1 MQSDVW
7 WRQQMEEKQRR
18 TQNLRAEKTA
28 FDEQTIEI
36 NEHRRLLEEE
46 KAARLRDMEIASKQ
60 KNLQQLDEKAT
71 KERLQR
77 ELETQEKLSH
87 IDYVTN
93 HDFYTENPDTCK
105 SQLGKNRY
113 LPYHW
118 KGMSEEERQRV
129 LEEQARQI
137 EERRLQK
144 DIEREED
151 RLFAEQMEAQ
161 RKALVLADRAKNK
174 GGQNVRKGM
183 DEYNRLKAEEMK
195 KKAYQAFDGVHTYKN
210 E

>member
-1 MQSDVW
+1 MQSDAW
-7 WRQQMEEKQRR
+7 WRQQMEESERR
-18 TQNLRAEKTA
+18 RQNKVAEKNA
-28 FDEQTIEI
+28 FDEQTLQI

-46 KAARLRDMEIASKQ
+46 KAARLRDMEVAHKER
-60 KNLQQLDEKAT
+60 NLQQLQEKLN
-71 KERLQR
+71 KERLERQ
-77 ELETQEKLSH
+77 LETQERLGH
-87 IDYVTN
+87 IEYVSG

-105 SQLGKNRY
+105 SHLGKNRY

-129 LEEQARQI
+129 LEEQAKQI
-137 EERRLQK
+137 QEKQLQK
-144 DIEREED
+144 EIEREED

-174 GGQNVRKGM
+174 GSQNVRRGM

-195 KKAYQAFDGVHTYKN
+195 KKAFQAFDGVQTYKN